1 MGKSGG
7 ITGTLPSLRSKRFHA
22 SSSRTSGREQK
33 QEMTS
38 CQFTNEPNRE
48 ISRGVFQIRGLAG
61 KRFLFSPPPL
71 LSTFFVLPPSNFPS
85 MTRLE
90 TLAMQASYRVV
101 VKALSHVFY
110 KTTEIKMFAYPYE
123 WVEMVYLKVTIA
135 SSDHRLSSLCH
146 LIIVSDTILTL
157 GQTTLRR
164 NLRQTNV

>member
-1 MGKSGG
+1 MLGLGRGAFKAILTG
-7 ITGTLPSLRSKRFHA
+7 ILKILGICTPT
-22 SSSRTSGREQK
+22 
-33 QEMTS
+33 
-38 CQFTNEPNRE
+38 
-48 ISRGVFQIRGLAG
+48 
-61 KRFLFSPPPL
+61 PPP
-71 LSTFFVLPPSNFPS
+71 PPSNFPA

-90 TLAMQASYRVV
+90 TLAMQASYQVV

-123 WVEMVYLKVTIA
+123 WVETVYLKVTIA